1 MNKLLVVILLII
13 GLIILNNK
21 IKNSIQE
28 GFTQCEYREKQNT
41 GTMCKEKW
49 GEPECNKWEPSK
61 KIRNLNKIKTYHNND
76 FVPLRGYQKNTFMYE
91 IDYDEILEEKSD
103 ESNESDKSDE
113 SDEVVEVVEV
123 VEVNEVKEVKSVPK
137 GVHTNYFI

>member
-76 FVPLRGYQKNTFMYE
+76 FVPLRGYQKNSFMYE
-91 IDYDEILEEKSD
+91 IDYDEMDYNEMEIEEDELESSVCLTKEDQEK
-103 ESNESDKSDE
+103 EEE
-113 SDEVVEVVEV
+113 
-123 VEVNEVKEVKSVPK
+123 
-137 GVHTNYFI
+137 I

>member
-61 KIRNLNKIKTYHNND
+61 KIRSLNKIKTYHTND
-76 FVPLRGYQKNTFMYE
+76 FVPLRGYQKNPFMYE
-91 IDYDEILEEKSD
+91 IDYDEIGEGSGD
-103 ESNESDKSDE
+103 EIGEGSGDE
-113 SDEVVEVVEV
+113 IGEGSGDEIGEGSGDEVKK
-123 VEVNEVKEVKSVPK
+123 VKNVPK
-137 GVHTNYFI
+137 GVHTNHFI

>member
-21 IKNSIQE
+21 IKNTIQE
-28 GFTQCEYREKQNT
+28 GFTQCEYRKKQNT

-61 KIRNLNKIKTYHNND
+61 KIRKLNKIKTYHNNHFD
-76 FVPLRGYQKNTFMYE
+76 TYNETTLGATYWELNYEYSESMNIKINFWARNKKNY
-91 IDYDEILEEKSD
+91 
-103 ESNESDKSDE
+103 
-113 SDEVVEVVEV
+113 
-123 VEVNEVKEVKSVPK
+123 
-137 GVHTNYFI
+137 